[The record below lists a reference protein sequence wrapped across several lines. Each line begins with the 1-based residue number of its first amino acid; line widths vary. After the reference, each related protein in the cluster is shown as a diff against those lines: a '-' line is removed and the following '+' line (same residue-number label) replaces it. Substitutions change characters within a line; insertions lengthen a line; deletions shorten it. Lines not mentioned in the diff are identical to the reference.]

1 MGVSN
6 TDSFPDPESPAST
19 PTPRGCWL
27 AGEEEPGRAG
37 VEVVSH
43 PYDGSEVATVSIPD
57 GAQLRTAVSQA
68 AAAHDRSHAF
78 GPGERAAV
86 LDRVARRLVSEAED
100 IAETITAES
109 GKPLTWS
116 RAEVEHAVAVLWA
129 GSAASA
135 AATYGTP
142 GAGSRWHG
150 SGEVVVRRRLAAG
163 PALGLVS
170 SDDPLLSS
178 VTWVTAAVVVGAP
191 VLLAPPPAT
200 PLSAL
205 LVGELFASTELPRG
219 ELSVLP
225 LEPARLPEL
234 GWDEHVRVLAPPVP
248 DGGGSPRLGP
258 ARPDGPGDTAVLV
271 AADWSSPSDL
281 DVVARLVVDGAMAQ
295 AGRSAA
301 SVRRV
306 VVPAATAEDLV
317 SRILTTTRAL
327 TTGSPHDPAVEVG
340 PLGDELAA
348 RAALRW
354 VERAVSAGAV
364 LRAGGHRDGSVLEPT
379 VLTSVPADAAAW
391 TEPAPLGPVLL
402 VTEATDD
409 TAATRAVAS
418 SAAGRLA
425 VFTRRLGPALTA
437 LTRGPAAEVV
447 VGGLPSVWPLAA
459 FDAAAAAARAALDAA
474 VEALTVE
481 RRLVLRGGAGGWL
494 G

>member
-1 MGVSN
+1 MSN
-6 TDSFPDPESPAST
+6 ADSFPDPDSPAVT

-27 AGEEEPGRAG
+27 AGTEEPGRAG
-37 VEVVSH
+37 DQPVSH

-57 GAQLRTAVSQA
+57 DEQVRTAITLA
-68 AAAHDRSHAF
+68 ASAHDRSHAF
-78 GPGERAAV
+78 GPAERARV
-86 LDRVARRLVSEAED
+86 LELVARRLVSEAED
-100 IAETITAES
+100 TAETVTAES
-109 GKPLTWS
+109 GKPLTWA
-116 RAEVEHAVAVLWA
+116 RAEVEHAVAVLRA
-129 GSAASA
+129 GAAASA
-135 AATYGTP
+135 AANHGTA
-142 GAGSRWHG
+142 GTGSRWHG
-150 SGEVVVRRRLAAG
+150 HGEVVVSRRLPAG

-170 SDDPLLSS
+170 SDDPLLSA
-178 VTWVTAAVVVGAP
+178 VTWATAAVVVGAP
-191 VLLAPPPAT
+191 LLLAPPPAT

-234 GWDEHVRVLAPPVP
+234 GWDQHVRVLAPAVP
-248 DGGGSPRLGP
+248 DGDGFPRLGP

-271 AADWSSPSDL
+271 AADWSSPADL

-306 VVPAATAEDLV
+306 VVPAASAEDLV
-317 SRILTTTRAL
+317 RRIVTTTGAL

-348 RAALRW
+348 RTAQRW

-364 LRAGGHRDGSVLEPT
+364 LRAGGRRDGGVLEPT
-379 VLTSVPADAAAW
+379 VLSSMPPRSDVW
-391 TEPAPLGPVLL
+391 SEPAPLGPVLL
-402 VTEATDD
+402 VAEAEDDAAATD
-409 TAATRAVAS
+409 TVTR
-418 SAAGRLA
+418 SAPGRLA
-425 VFTRRLGPALTA
+425 VFTRRFGPALTA

-459 FDAAAAAARAALDAA
+459 FDAAETAARSALDAA

-481 RRLVLRGGAGGWL
+481 RRLVLRGGTGGWL